1 MLREGTGRCRPIE
14 RLVCS
19 MGAEIVPGDGLTEG
33 HFYVAGGRLLI
44 LSPSWATGRAMREAV
59 IARQAVLVAIAA
71 LGEAGALA
79 AFRAAVDGLRGGMA
93 AD

>member
-44 LSPSWATGRAMREAV
+44 
-59 IARQAVLVAIAA
+59 ARQAVLVAIAA